1 MLCGWEP
8 RLALHKSLAKDAF
21 AAVILTLDM
30 GPPSKIVPA
39 GAEEAL
45 LLGRRGVSGIVN
57 ASRLANIVR
66 TLRSSASNAHRPTY
80 WLWCSEQGLQ
90 VRGPKYDE
98 GFESDDSASTKS
110 GGEVEER
117 AGDTSSGVSDLDDQV
132 TTSDSG
138 PPRIPQEQFAIRD
151 IVFCHSDPSFP
162 RVLVWV
168 VNGPRRPSPA
178 CMEALVFE
186 CRSEASVRRLSS
198 CHQETSRRLKM
209 QMLSAKRMAHNQ
221 PVLPDRMDTLL
232 PDRWRD
238 KYVRQREPP
247 TLLSMPVPEDEW
259 DEPPRRPERR
269 RFVRRKPQEDILRG
283 TFVRVNVVDPKPSP
297 VLLKP
302 QFTWMYGVPATAELV
317 LSQSAPVNRSRRSCR
332 SVSPSMSRRTNS
344 KPLRYAPEP
353 APSHGLVQGL
363 TQKLKELAP
372 IAGTLKRCSRNREQ
386 HQFSTLK
393 PVIKKTSKKH
403 SEGDLLAEPKKVT
416 FSAYATVQ
424 VVD

>member
-1 MLCGWEP
+1 
-8 RLALHKSLAKDAF
+8 
-21 AAVILTLDM
+21 M
-30 GPPSKIVPA
+30 GPPNKTVPS

-57 ASRLANIVR
+57 ATRLANIVR
-66 TLRSSASNAHRPTY
+66 TLRSSASGAHRPTY
-80 WLWCSEQGLQ
+80 WLWCSELGLQ

-132 TTSDSG
+132 NSLDSG
-138 PPRIPQEQFAIRD
+138 PTRVPQEQFALRD
-151 IVFCHSDPSFP
+151 IVFCHSDPAFP

-168 VNGPRRPSPA
+168 VNGPRRPTPA
-178 CMEALVFE
+178 CLEALVFE
-186 CRSEASVRRLSS
+186 CKSEASVRRLSA
-198 CHQETSRRLKM
+198 CYQETSKRMKM
-209 QMLSAKRMAHNQ
+209 QMLSAKRMSHNQ
-221 PVLPDRMDTLL
+221 PVAPERLDIIL

-247 TLLSMPVPEDEW
+247 SLLSVHVPEDEW

-269 RFVRRKPQEDILRG
+269 RFVRRKPGEDILRG

-317 LSQSAPVNRSRRSCR
+317 LSQSAPVSRSRRSCR
-332 SVSPSMSRRTNS
+332 SVSPSLSRRTQPPPQPP

-372 IAGTLKRCSRNREQ
+372 IAGTLKRCSRNRGEP

-393 PVIKKTSKKH
+393 PVIKKTSKKY
-403 SEGDLLAEPKKVT
+403 EGDLLAEPKKVT